1 MSFIG
6 PLLTM
11 GDSWILGLTTY
22 GVDRFNDCRSQWPA
36 PRLAPIYSSP
46 LMWRMLAPRDST
58 APFSLH
64 LDVTDVGRA
73 IVVHAIV
80 GAPVPVVAREAAESE
95 WCAT

>member
-1 MSFIG
+1 MHVVHRVAADDGRLVDTRANYLWSR
-6 PLLTM
+6 PLQRLPQPM
-11 GDSWILGLTTY
+11 AG
-22 GVDRFNDCRSQWPA
+22 A
-36 PRLAPIYSSP
+36 PIAPIYSNP

-80 GAPVPVVAREAAESE
+80 GAPVEAREQPLGLLDLI
-95 WCAT
+95 